1 MSTAQYEIASN
12 ALARSAAAFPK
23 QLSWRRLLTALAL
36 LALLAAAVHSQ
47 LRQNPDTH
55 QLY

>member
-1 MSTAQYEIASN
+1 MSAAQSEIASN

-23 QLSWRRLLTALAL
+23 QPSRRRLLTALAL
-36 LALLAAAVHSQ
+36 LPADVHSQ